1 MNWHVEPHQFFHYEQ
16 TNVFLLF
23 TLAGIDSV
31 VTGAGMENLMFK
43 HAQLETVKAGIV
55 DPANGALPLHERIQR
70 AIRALILEGV
80 LTHGKALPAS
90 RALATSLNVSR
101 DTIEAAYSRLH
112 AEGFIERQTG
122 KGSFVSASTRFL
134 KSHTRQRQSAAK
146 GREPKLSARGQ
157 VIYDSGGVREFALP
171 RPLAPGIPETRLFPI
186 PTWERLQRQ
195 ILKEYRYQALEQ
207 SPPQGVTRLRRAIA
221 EYVNL
226 ERGAHATPE
235 RILILTS
242 SQQALALC
250 SHVLMDNNESIVIED
265 PTYQGARKAF
275 TAAGLNCIAVPL
287 DDKGVCI
294 DHLNSLTHTA
304 KAIYLTPS
312 HQYPTGVTLSL
323 DRRLA
328 VIDWANRQQAWIIED
343 DYDSEFHYE
352 GKPMA
357 CVQGL
362 DTSDR
367 TIYIGTFTKSL
378 FPGLRI
384 AYMIVPEELVEPLTM
399 ARTLMDGHTA
409 SITQLTLAKFLEGGH
424 FGAYVRMMRGVY
436 VARRDKLASLIETFL
451 SDFVTFTTPAGGMQM
466 PCHLK
471 EGILEGEVAVAA
483 RRAGVDMLGLTGL
496 YAHDPTSTG
505 FLMGF
510 AAYTEQEMEEAV
522 KKLAAI
528 FRSR

>member
-1 MNWHVEPHQFFHYEQ
+1 
-16 TNVFLLF
+16 
-23 TLAGIDSV
+23 
-31 VTGAGMENLMFK
+31 MFK
-43 HAQLETVKAGIV
+43 HAQLETVKAWIS
-55 DPANGALPLHERIQR
+55 DPANGSLPLHERIQR
-70 AIRALILEGV
+70 AIRTLILEGT
-80 LTHGKALPAS
+80 LSHGKALPAS

-101 DTIEAAYSRLH
+101 DTVEAAYSSLH

-122 KGSFVSASTRFL
+122 RGSFVSSSARFL
-134 KSHTRQRQSAAK
+134 KPRSRQHPPTAETRKA
-146 GREPKLSARGQ
+146 KLSARGK
-157 VIYDSGGVREFALP
+157 VIYESGGIREFSSP

-195 ILKEYRYQALEQ
+195 VLKEYQHKILEQ
-207 SPPQGVTRLRRAIA
+207 SPPQGMERLRRAIA

-226 ERGAHATPE
+226 ERGTRASAE
-235 RILILTS
+235 QVIVLTS

-250 SHVLMDNNESIVIED
+250 SHVLLDNGESIVIED
-265 PTYQGARKAF
+265 PTYQGAHKAF
-275 TAAGLNCIAVPL
+275 KAAGLHPVPVPL
-287 DDKGVCI
+287 DEKGISVGA
-294 DHLNSLTHTA
+294 LNSLTEPA
-304 KAIYLTPS
+304 RAIYLTPS

-328 VIDWANRQQAWIIED
+328 VIDWANRHAAWIIED

-357 CVQGL
+357 CLQGL
-362 DTSDR
+362 DAYNR

-384 AYMIVPEELVEPLTM
+384 AYMIVPSELTEPFTM

-424 FGAYVRMMRGVY
+424 FGAYIRKMRNVY
-436 VARRDKLASLIETFL
+436 VARRDKLASLMDEYL
-451 SDFVTFTTPAGGMQM
+451 SDYVVYATPAGGMQM
-466 PCHLK
+466 PCHLRHGLSEK
-471 EGILEGEVAVAA
+471 DIAAAA
-483 RRAGVDMLGLTGL
+483 RRADIDILGLTGL
-496 YAHDPTSTG
+496 YAGSPVSTG

-510 AAYTEQEMEEAV
+510 AAYTEREIEDTV

-528 FRSR
+528 FRSCCYLSPL

>member
-1 MNWHVEPHQFFHYEQ
+1 
-16 TNVFLLF
+16 
-23 TLAGIDSV
+23 
-31 VTGAGMENLMFK
+31 MFK
-43 HAQLETVKAGIV
+43 HAQLETVKAWIS
-55 DPANGALPLHERIQR
+55 DPANGSLPLHERIQR
-70 AIRALILEGV
+70 AIRTLILEGT
-80 LTHGKALPAS
+80 LSHGKALPAS

-101 DTIEAAYSRLH
+101 DTVEAAYSSLH

-122 KGSFVSASTRFL
+122 RGSFVSSSARFL
-134 KSHTRQRQSAAK
+134 KPRIRQHPPTAETRKA
-146 GREPKLSARGQ
+146 KLSARGM
-157 VIYDSGGVREFALP
+157 VIYESGGIREFSSP

-195 ILKEYRYQALEQ
+195 VLKEYQHKILEQ
-207 SPPQGVTRLRRAIA
+207 SPPQGMERLRRAIA

-226 ERGAHATPE
+226 ERGTRASAE
-235 RILILTS
+235 QVIVLTS

-250 SHVLMDNNESIVIED
+250 SHVLLDNGESIVIED
-265 PTYQGARKAF
+265 PTYQGAHKAF
-275 TAAGLNCIAVPL
+275 KAAGLHPVPVPL
-287 DDKGVCI
+287 DEKGISV
-294 DHLNSLTHTA
+294 DALNSLTEPA
-304 KAIYLTPS
+304 RAIYLTPS

-328 VIDWANRQQAWIIED
+328 VIDWANRHAAWIIED

-357 CVQGL
+357 CLQGL
-362 DTSDR
+362 DAYNR

-384 AYMIVPEELVEPLTM
+384 AYMIVPSELTEPFTM

-424 FGAYVRMMRGVY
+424 FGAYIRKMRNVY
-436 VARRDKLASLIETFL
+436 VARRDKLASLMDEYL
-451 SDFVTFTTPAGGMQM
+451 SDYVVYATPAGGMQM
-466 PCHLK
+466 PCHLRHGLSEK
-471 EGILEGEVAVAA
+471 DIAAAA
-483 RRAGVDMLGLTGL
+483 RRADIDILGLTGL
-496 YAHDPTSTG
+496 YAVSPVSTG

-510 AAYTEQEMEEAV
+510 AAYTEREIEDAV

-528 FRSR
+528 FRSCCYLSPL

>member
-1 MNWHVEPHQFFHYEQ
+1 
-16 TNVFLLF
+16 
-23 TLAGIDSV
+23 
-31 VTGAGMENLMFK
+31 MFK
-43 HAQLETVKAGIV
+43 HAQLETVKAWIS
-55 DPANGALPLHERIQR
+55 DPANGSLPLHERIQR
-70 AIRALILEGV
+70 AIRTLILEGT
-80 LTHGKALPAS
+80 LSHGKALPAS

-101 DTIEAAYSRLH
+101 DTVEAAYSSLH

-122 KGSFVSASTRFL
+122 RGSFVSSSARFL
-134 KSHTRQRQSAAK
+134 KPRIRQHPPTAETRKA
-146 GREPKLSARGQ
+146 KLSARGK
-157 VIYDSGGVREFALP
+157 VIYESGGIREFSSP

-195 ILKEYRYQALEQ
+195 VLKEYQHKILEQ
-207 SPPQGVTRLRRAIA
+207 SPPQGMERLRRAIA

-226 ERGAHATPE
+226 ERGTRASAE
-235 RILILTS
+235 QVIVLTS

-250 SHVLMDNNESIVIED
+250 SHVLLDNGESIVIED
-265 PTYQGARKAF
+265 PTYQGAHKAF
-275 TAAGLNCIAVPL
+275 KAAGLHPVPVPL
-287 DDKGVCI
+287 DEKGISV
-294 DHLNSLTHTA
+294 DALNSLTEPA
-304 KAIYLTPS
+304 RAIYLTPS

-328 VIDWANRQQAWIIED
+328 VIDWANRHAAWIIED

-357 CVQGL
+357 CLQGL
-362 DTSDR
+362 DAYNR

-384 AYMIVPEELVEPLTM
+384 AYMIVPSELTEPFTM

-424 FGAYVRMMRGVY
+424 FGAYIRKMRNVY
-436 VARRDKLASLIETFL
+436 VARRDKLASLMDEYL
-451 SDFVTFTTPAGGMQM
+451 SDYVVYATPAGGMQM
-466 PCHLK
+466 PCHLRHGLSEK
-471 EGILEGEVAVAA
+471 DIAAAA
-483 RRAGVDMLGLTGL
+483 RRADIDILGLTGL
-496 YAHDPTSTG
+496 YAVSPVSTG

-510 AAYTEQEMEEAV
+510 AAYTEREIEDAV

-528 FRSR
+528 FRSCCYLPPL

>member
-1 MNWHVEPHQFFHYEQ
+1 
-16 TNVFLLF
+16 
-23 TLAGIDSV
+23 
-31 VTGAGMENLMFK
+31 MFK
-43 HAQLETVKAGIV
+43 HAQLETVKAWIS
-55 DPANGALPLHERIQR
+55 DPANGSLPLHERIQR
-70 AIRALILEGV
+70 AIRTLILEGT
-80 LTHGKALPAS
+80 LSHGKALPAS

-101 DTIEAAYSRLH
+101 DTVEAAYSSLH

-122 KGSFVSASTRFL
+122 RGSFVSSSARFFKPRSRQHPPTAETR
-134 KSHTRQRQSAAK
+134 KA
-146 GREPKLSARGQ
+146 KLSARGK
-157 VIYDSGGVREFALP
+157 VIYESGGIREFSSP

-195 ILKEYRYQALEQ
+195 VLKEYQHKILEQ
-207 SPPQGVTRLRRAIA
+207 SPPQGMERLRRAIA

-226 ERGAHATPE
+226 ERGTRASAE
-235 RILILTS
+235 QVIVLTS

-250 SHVLMDNNESIVIED
+250 SHVLLDNGESIVIED
-265 PTYQGARKAF
+265 PTYQGAHKAF
-275 TAAGLNCIAVPL
+275 KAAGLHPVPVPL
-287 DDKGVCI
+287 DEKGISV
-294 DHLNSLTHTA
+294 DALNSLTEPA
-304 KAIYLTPS
+304 RAIYLTPS

-328 VIDWANRQQAWIIED
+328 VIDWANRHAAWIIED

-357 CVQGL
+357 CLQGL
-362 DTSDR
+362 DAYNR

-384 AYMIVPEELVEPLTM
+384 AYMIVPSELTEPFTM

-424 FGAYVRMMRGVY
+424 FGAYIRKMRNVY
-436 VARRDKLASLIETFL
+436 VARRDKLASLMDEYL
-451 SDFVTFTTPAGGMQM
+451 SDYVVYATPAGGMQM
-466 PCHLK
+466 PCHLRHGLSEK
-471 EGILEGEVAVAA
+471 DIAAAA
-483 RRAGVDMLGLTGL
+483 RRADIDILGLTGL
-496 YAHDPTSTG
+496 YAVSPVSTG

-510 AAYTEQEMEEAV
+510 AAYTEREIEDTV

-528 FRSR
+528 FRSCCYLSPL

>member
-1 MNWHVEPHQFFHYEQ
+1 
-16 TNVFLLF
+16 
-23 TLAGIDSV
+23 
-31 VTGAGMENLMFK
+31 MFK
-43 HAQLETVKAGIV
+43 HAQLETVKAWIS
-55 DPANGALPLHERIQR
+55 DPANGSLPLHERIQR
-70 AIRALILEGV
+70 AIRTLILEGT
-80 LTHGKALPAS
+80 LSHGKALPAS

-101 DTIEAAYSRLH
+101 DTVEAAYSSLH

-122 KGSFVSASTRFL
+122 RGSFVSSSARFL
-134 KSHTRQRQSAAK
+134 KPRIRQHPPTAETRKA
-146 GREPKLSARGQ
+146 KLSARGK
-157 VIYDSGGVREFALP
+157 VIYESGGIREFSSP

-195 ILKEYRYQALEQ
+195 VLKEYQHKILEQ
-207 SPPQGVTRLRRAIA
+207 SPPQGMERLRRAIA

-226 ERGAHATPE
+226 ERGTRASAE
-235 RILILTS
+235 QVIVLTS

-250 SHVLMDNNESIVIED
+250 SHVLLDNGESIVIED
-265 PTYQGARKAF
+265 PTYQGAHKAF
-275 TAAGLNCIAVPL
+275 KAAGLHPVPVPL
-287 DDKGVCI
+287 DEKDISV
-294 DHLNSLTHTA
+294 DALNSLTEPA
-304 KAIYLTPS
+304 RAIYLTPS

-328 VIDWANRQQAWIIED
+328 VIDWANRHAAWIIED

-357 CVQGL
+357 CLQGL
-362 DTSDR
+362 DAYNR

-384 AYMIVPEELVEPLTM
+384 AYMIVPSELTEPFTM

-424 FGAYVRMMRGVY
+424 FGAYIRKMRNVY
-436 VARRDKLASLIETFL
+436 VARRDKLASLMDEYL
-451 SDFVTFTTPAGGMQM
+451 SDYVVYATPAGGMQM
-466 PCHLK
+466 PCHLRHGLSEK
-471 EGILEGEVAVAA
+471 DIAAAA
-483 RRAGVDMLGLTGL
+483 RRADIDILGLTGL
-496 YAHDPTSTG
+496 YAVSPVSTG

-510 AAYTEQEMEEAV
+510 AAYTEREIEDAV

-528 FRSR
+528 FRSCCYLSPL

>member
-1 MNWHVEPHQFFHYEQ
+1 
-16 TNVFLLF
+16 
-23 TLAGIDSV
+23 
-31 VTGAGMENLMFK
+31 MFK
-43 HAQLETVKAGIV
+43 HAQLETVKAWIS
-55 DPANGALPLHERIQR
+55 DPANGSLPLHERIQR
-70 AIRALILEGV
+70 AIRTLILEGT
-80 LTHGKALPAS
+80 LSHGKALPAS

-101 DTIEAAYSRLH
+101 DTVEAAYSSLH

-122 KGSFVSASTRFL
+122 RGSFVSSSARFL
-134 KSHTRQRQSAAK
+134 KPRIRQHPPTAETRKA
-146 GREPKLSARGQ
+146 KLSARGK
-157 VIYDSGGVREFALP
+157 VIYESGGIREFSSP

-195 ILKEYRYQALEQ
+195 VLKEYQHKILEQ
-207 SPPQGVTRLRRAIA
+207 SPPQGMERLRRAIA

-226 ERGAHATPE
+226 ERGTRASAE
-235 RILILTS
+235 QVIVLTS

-250 SHVLMDNNESIVIED
+250 SHVLLDNGESIVIED
-265 PTYQGARKAF
+265 PTYQGAHKAF
-275 TAAGLNCIAVPL
+275 KAAGLHPVPVPL
-287 DDKGVCI
+287 DEKGISV
-294 DHLNSLTHTA
+294 DALNSLTEPA
-304 KAIYLTPS
+304 RAIYLTPS

-328 VIDWANRQQAWIIED
+328 VIDWANRHAAWIIED

-357 CVQGL
+357 CLQGL
-362 DTSDR
+362 DAYNR

-384 AYMIVPEELVEPLTM
+384 AYMIVPSELTEPFTM

-424 FGAYVRMMRGVY
+424 FGAYIRKMRNVY
-436 VARRDKLASLIETFL
+436 VARRDKLASLMDEYL
-451 SDFVTFTTPAGGMQM
+451 SDYVVYATPAGGMQM
-466 PCHLK
+466 PCHLRHGLSEK
-471 EGILEGEVAVAA
+471 DIATAA
-483 RRAGVDMLGLTGL
+483 RRADIDMLGLTGL
-496 YAHDPTSTG
+496 YAGSPASTG

-510 AAYTEQEMEEAV
+510 AAYTEREIEDAV

-528 FRSR
+528 FLSCCYLSPL

>member
-1 MNWHVEPHQFFHYEQ
+1 
-16 TNVFLLF
+16 
-23 TLAGIDSV
+23 
-31 VTGAGMENLMFK
+31 MFK
-43 HAQLETVKAGIV
+43 HAQLETVKAWIS
-55 DPANGALPLHERIQR
+55 DPANGSLPLHERIQR
-70 AIRALILEGV
+70 AIRTLILEGT
-80 LTHGKALPAS
+80 LSHGKALPAS

-101 DTIEAAYSRLH
+101 DTVEAAYSSLH

-122 KGSFVSASTRFL
+122 RGSFVSSSARFL
-134 KSHTRQRQSAAK
+134 KPRIRQHPPTAETRKA
-146 GREPKLSARGQ
+146 KLSARGK
-157 VIYDSGGVREFALP
+157 VIYESGGIREFSSP

-195 ILKEYRYQALEQ
+195 VLKEYQHKILEQ
-207 SPPQGVTRLRRAIA
+207 SPPQGMERLRRAIA

-226 ERGAHATPE
+226 ERGTRASAE
-235 RILILTS
+235 QVIVLTS

-250 SHVLMDNNESIVIED
+250 SHVLLGNGESIVIED
-265 PTYQGARKAF
+265 PTYQGAHKAF
-275 TAAGLNCIAVPL
+275 KAAGLHPVPVPL
-287 DDKGVCI
+287 DEKGISV
-294 DHLNSLTHTA
+294 DALNSLTEPA
-304 KAIYLTPS
+304 RAIYLTPS

-328 VIDWANRQQAWIIED
+328 VIDWANRHAAWIIED

-357 CVQGL
+357 CLQGL
-362 DTSDR
+362 DAYNR

-384 AYMIVPEELVEPLTM
+384 AYMIVPSELTEPFTM

-424 FGAYVRMMRGVY
+424 FGAYIRKMRNVY
-436 VARRDKLASLIETFL
+436 VARRDKLASLMDEYL
-451 SDFVTFTTPAGGMQM
+451 SDYVVYATPAGGMQM
-466 PCHLK
+466 PCHLRHGLSEK
-471 EGILEGEVAVAA
+471 DIAAAA
-483 RRAGVDMLGLTGL
+483 RRADIDILGLTGL
-496 YAHDPTSTG
+496 YAVSPVSTG

-510 AAYTEQEMEEAV
+510 AAYTEREIEDAV

-528 FRSR
+528 FRSCCYLSPL

>member
-1 MNWHVEPHQFFHYEQ
+1 
-16 TNVFLLF
+16 
-23 TLAGIDSV
+23 
-31 VTGAGMENLMFK
+31 MFK
-43 HAQLETVKAGIV
+43 HAQLETVKAWIS
-55 DPANGALPLHERIQR
+55 DPANGSLPLHERIQR
-70 AIRALILEGV
+70 AIRTLILEGT
-80 LTHGKALPAS
+80 LSHCKALPAS

-101 DTIEAAYSRLH
+101 DTVEAAYSSLH

-122 KGSFVSASTRFL
+122 RGSFVSSSARFL
-134 KSHTRQRQSAAK
+134 KPRIRQHPPTAETRKA
-146 GREPKLSARGQ
+146 KLSARGK
-157 VIYDSGGVREFALP
+157 VIYESGGIREFSSP

-195 ILKEYRYQALEQ
+195 VLKEYQHKILEQ
-207 SPPQGVTRLRRAIA
+207 SPPQGMERLRRAIA

-226 ERGAHATPE
+226 ERGTRASAE
-235 RILILTS
+235 QVIVLTS

-250 SHVLMDNNESIVIED
+250 SHVLLDNGESIVIED
-265 PTYQGARKAF
+265 PTYQGAHKAF
-275 TAAGLNCIAVPL
+275 KAAGLHPVPVPL
-287 DDKGVCI
+287 DEKGISV
-294 DHLNSLTHTA
+294 DALNSLTEPA
-304 KAIYLTPS
+304 RAIYLTPS

-328 VIDWANRQQAWIIED
+328 VIDWANRHAAWIIED

-357 CVQGL
+357 CLQGL
-362 DTSDR
+362 DAYNR

-384 AYMIVPEELVEPLTM
+384 AYMIVPSELTEPFTM

-424 FGAYVRMMRGVY
+424 FGAYIRKMRNVY
-436 VARRDKLASLIETFL
+436 VARRDKLASLMDEYL
-451 SDFVTFTTPAGGMQM
+451 SDYVVYATPAGGMQM
-466 PCHLK
+466 PCHLRHGLSEK
-471 EGILEGEVAVAA
+471 DIAAAA
-483 RRAGVDMLGLTGL
+483 RRADIDILGLTGL
-496 YAHDPTSTG
+496 YAVSPVSTG

-510 AAYTEQEMEEAV
+510 AAYTEREIEDAV

-528 FRSR
+528 FRSCCYLSPL

>member
-1 MNWHVEPHQFFHYEQ
+1 
-16 TNVFLLF
+16 
-23 TLAGIDSV
+23 
-31 VTGAGMENLMFK
+31 MFK
-43 HAQLETVKAGIV
+43 HAQLETVKAWII
-55 DPANGALPLHERIQR
+55 DPANGSLPLHERIQR
-70 AIRALILEGV
+70 AIRTLILEGI
-80 LTHGKALPAS
+80 LSHGKALPAS

-101 DTIEAAYSRLH
+101 DTVEAAYSSLH

-122 KGSFVSASTRFL
+122 RGSFVSSSARFL
-134 KSHTRQRQSAAK
+134 KPRIRQHPPTAETRK
-146 GREPKLSARGQ
+146 EKLSARGK
-157 VIYDSGGVREFALP
+157 VIYESGGIREFSSP

-195 ILKEYRYQALEQ
+195 VLKEYQHKILEQ
-207 SPPQGVTRLRRAIA
+207 SPPQGMERLRRAIA

-226 ERGAHATPE
+226 ERGTRASAE
-235 RILILTS
+235 QVIVLTS

-250 SHVLMDNNESIVIED
+250 SHVLLDNGESIVIED
-265 PTYQGARKAF
+265 PTYQGAHKAF
-275 TAAGLNCIAVPL
+275 KAAGLHPVPVPL
-287 DDKGVCI
+287 DEKGISV
-294 DHLNSLTHTA
+294 DALNSLTKPA
-304 KAIYLTPS
+304 RAIYLTPS

-328 VIDWANRQQAWIIED
+328 VIDWANRHAAWIIED

-357 CVQGL
+357 CLQGL
-362 DTSDR
+362 DAYNR

-384 AYMIVPEELVEPLTM
+384 AYMIVPSELTEPFTM

-424 FGAYVRMMRGVY
+424 FGAYIRKMRNVY
-436 VARRDKLASLIETFL
+436 VARRDKLASLMDEYL
-451 SDFVTFTTPAGGMQM
+451 SDYVVYTTPAGGMQM
-466 PCHLK
+466 PCHLRHGLSEK
-471 EGILEGEVAVAA
+471 DIAAAA
-483 RRAGVDMLGLTGL
+483 RRADIDILGLTGL
-496 YAHDPTSTG
+496 YAGSPVSTG

-510 AAYTEQEMEEAV
+510 AAYTEREIEDTV

-528 FRSR
+528 FRSCCYLSPL

>member
-1 MNWHVEPHQFFHYEQ
+1 
-16 TNVFLLF
+16 
-23 TLAGIDSV
+23 
-31 VTGAGMENLMFK
+31 MFK
-43 HAQLETVKAGIV
+43 HAQLETVKAWIS
-55 DPANGALPLHERIQR
+55 DPANGSLPLHERIQR
-70 AIRALILEGV
+70 AIRTLILEGT
-80 LTHGKALPAS
+80 LSHGKALPAS

-101 DTIEAAYSRLH
+101 DTVEAAYSSLH

-122 KGSFVSASTRFL
+122 RGSFVSSSARFL
-134 KSHTRQRQSAAK
+134 KPRIRQHPPTAETRKA
-146 GREPKLSARGQ
+146 KLSARGK
-157 VIYDSGGVREFALP
+157 VIYESGGIREFSSP

-195 ILKEYRYQALEQ
+195 VLKEYQHKILEQ
-207 SPPQGVTRLRRAIA
+207 SPPQGMERLRRAIA

-226 ERGAHATPE
+226 ERGTRASAE
-235 RILILTS
+235 QVIVLTS

-250 SHVLMDNNESIVIED
+250 SHVLLDNGESIVIED
-265 PTYQGARKAF
+265 PTYQGAHKAF
-275 TAAGLNCIAVPL
+275 KAAGLHPVPVPL
-287 DDKGVCI
+287 DEKGISV
-294 DHLNSLTHTA
+294 DALNSLTEPA
-304 KAIYLTPS
+304 RAIYLTPS

-328 VIDWANRQQAWIIED
+328 VIDWANRHAAWIIED

-357 CVQGL
+357 CLQGL
-362 DTSDR
+362 DAYNR

-384 AYMIVPEELVEPLTM
+384 AYMIVPSELTEPFTM

-424 FGAYVRMMRGVY
+424 FGAYIRKMRNVY
-436 VARRDKLASLIETFL
+436 VARRDKLASLMDEYL
-451 SDFVTFTTPAGGMQM
+451 SDYVVYATPAGGMQM
-466 PCHLK
+466 PCHLRHGLSEK
-471 EGILEGEVAVAA
+471 DIAAAA
-483 RRAGVDMLGLTGL
+483 RRADIDILGLTGL
-496 YAHDPTSTG
+496 YAGSPVSTG

-510 AAYTEQEMEEAV
+510 AAYTEREIEDAV

-528 FRSR
+528 FLSCCYLSPL

>member
-1 MNWHVEPHQFFHYEQ
+1 
-16 TNVFLLF
+16 
-23 TLAGIDSV
+23 
-31 VTGAGMENLMFK
+31 MFK
-43 HAQLETVKAGIV
+43 HAQLETVKAWIS
-55 DPANGALPLHERIQR
+55 DPANGSLPLHERIQR
-70 AIRALILEGV
+70 AIRTLILEGT
-80 LTHGKALPAS
+80 LSHGKALPAS

-101 DTIEAAYSRLH
+101 DTVEAAYSSLH

-122 KGSFVSASTRFL
+122 RGSFVSSSARFL
-134 KSHTRQRQSAAK
+134 KPRIRQHPPTAETRKA
-146 GREPKLSARGQ
+146 KLSARGK
-157 VIYDSGGVREFALP
+157 VIYESGGIREFSSP

-195 ILKEYRYQALEQ
+195 VLKEYQHKILEQ
-207 SPPQGVTRLRRAIA
+207 SPPQGMERLRRAIA

-226 ERGAHATPE
+226 ERGTRASAE
-235 RILILTS
+235 QVIVLTS

-250 SHVLMDNNESIVIED
+250 SHVLLDNGESIVIED
-265 PTYQGARKAF
+265 PTYQGAHKAF
-275 TAAGLNCIAVPL
+275 KAAGLHPVPVPL
-287 DDKGVCI
+287 DEKGISV
-294 DHLNSLTHTA
+294 DALNSLTEPA
-304 KAIYLTPS
+304 RAIYLTPS

-328 VIDWANRQQAWIIED
+328 VIDWANRHAAWIIED

-357 CVQGL
+357 CLQGL
-362 DTSDR
+362 DAYNR

-384 AYMIVPEELVEPLTM
+384 AYMIVPSELTEPFTM

-424 FGAYVRMMRGVY
+424 FGAYIRKMRNVY
-436 VARRDKLASLIETFL
+436 VARRDKLASLMDEYL
-451 SDFVTFTTPAGGMQM
+451 SDYVVYATPAGGMQM
-466 PCHLK
+466 PCHLRHGLSEK
-471 EGILEGEVAVAA
+471 DIATAA
-483 RRAGVDMLGLTGL
+483 RRADIDMLGLTGL
-496 YAHDPTSTG
+496 YAGSPASTG

-510 AAYTEQEMEEAV
+510 AAYTEREIEDAV

-528 FRSR
+528 FRSCCYLSPL

>member
-1 MNWHVEPHQFFHYEQ
+1 
-16 TNVFLLF
+16 
-23 TLAGIDSV
+23 
-31 VTGAGMENLMFK
+31 MFK
-43 HAQLETVKAGIV
+43 HAQLETVKAWIS
-55 DPANGALPLHERIQR
+55 DPANGSLPLHERIQR
-70 AIRALILEGV
+70 AIRTLILEGT
-80 LTHGKALPAS
+80 LSHGKALPAS

-101 DTIEAAYSRLH
+101 DTVEAAYSSLH

-122 KGSFVSASTRFL
+122 RGSFVSSSARFL
-134 KSHTRQRQSAAK
+134 KPRIRQHPPTAETRKA
-146 GREPKLSARGQ
+146 KLSARGK
-157 VIYDSGGVREFALP
+157 VIYESGGIREFSTP

-195 ILKEYRYQALEQ
+195 VLKEYQHKILEQ
-207 SPPQGVTRLRRAIA
+207 SPPQGMERLRRAIA

-226 ERGAHATPE
+226 ERGTRASAE
-235 RILILTS
+235 QVIVLTS

-250 SHVLMDNNESIVIED
+250 SHVLLDNGESIVIED
-265 PTYQGARKAF
+265 PTYQGAHKAF
-275 TAAGLNCIAVPL
+275 KAAGLHPVPVPL
-287 DDKGVCI
+287 DEKGISV
-294 DHLNSLTHTA
+294 DALNSLTEPA
-304 KAIYLTPS
+304 RAIYLTPS

-328 VIDWANRQQAWIIED
+328 VIDWANRHAAWIIED

-357 CVQGL
+357 CLQGL
-362 DTSDR
+362 DAYNR

-384 AYMIVPEELVEPLTM
+384 AYMIVPSELTEPFTM

-424 FGAYVRMMRGVY
+424 FGAYIRKMRNVY
-436 VARRDKLASLIETFL
+436 VARRDKLASLMDEYL
-451 SDFVTFTTPAGGMQM
+451 SDYVVYATPAGGMQM
-466 PCHLK
+466 PCHLRHGLSEK
-471 EGILEGEVAVAA
+471 DIAAAA
-483 RRAGVDMLGLTGL
+483 RRADIDILGLTGL
-496 YAHDPTSTG
+496 YAGSPVSTG

-510 AAYTEQEMEEAV
+510 AAYTEREIEDAV

-528 FRSR
+528 FLSCCYLSPL